1 MQWPVVFSSVS
12 KEGREVRII
21 LSLDGH
27 VPEGRFHSFQ
37 NDSRLRYHPYCD
49 DFGPMNMTS
58 TIYFIK
64 LLDEAI
70 SKCAAMYINDIIY
83 FVDSGRRALSNA
95 VMLLGSY
102 MILKHD
108 VTPRQALERF
118 AWIGRERLE
127 DFRDATDMPP
137 DFGLTLHDC
146 WSGLYRGKQVG
157 WIARQSSLDD
167 PCWGEIDMEQY
178 DHYDDPL
185 EADLVE
191 VVPNKLIAFRG
202 PIDLGGVKYVDDPQ
216 LWSRRFGPEHF
227 AEVLPDLGV
236 TDVVRLN
243 SPEYDAGVFAAAG
256 IRHHDLFFEDC
267 TEPPGDVVAAFFRI
281 VDSARGVVA
290 VHCLAGLGRTGTLIA
305 LCMMRS
311 HGFTARAAMG
321 WLRIMRPG
329 SVIGEQQHF
338 LCTVQ
343 RLRERPAAAR
353 RAMLTS
359 SQSAGD
365 VMLAHQRE
373 KGGLLRT
380 ASGPVEST
388 GTHLGVLRSSASLGG
403 DGDRE
408 RGRAAQEA
416 AQQVAAAMGAQSAA
430 RARARQ
436 GDGGRPAGSPAT

>member
-1 MQWPVVFSSVS
+1 
-12 KEGREVRII
+12 
-21 LSLDGH
+21 
-27 VPEGRFHSFQ
+27 
-37 NDSRLRYHPYCD
+37 
-49 DFGPMNMTS
+49 MNMSS
-58 TIYFIK
+58 TIRFIK
-64 LLDEAI
+64 LLNAKIAECRKARI
-70 SKCAAMYINDIIY
+70 PCLVYV
-83 FVDSGRRALSNA
+83 VDSGRRALTNA
-95 VMLLGSY
+95 VMLLGAY
-102 MILKHD
+102 LILNLD
-108 VTPRQALERF
+108 MTPDQVKMRF
-118 AWIGRERLE
+118 ESKPIDELE
-127 DFRDATDMPP
+127 DFRDATYMPP

-146 WSGLYRGKQVG
+146 WSGLYRGKQIG
-157 WIARQSSLDD
+157 WIARPSSLDD
-167 PCWGEIDMEQY
+167 PLWGEIDMEQY
-178 DHYDDPL
+178 EHYDDPL

-202 PIDLGGVKYVDDPQ
+202 PKDLGGAKYVDDPQ
-216 LWSRRFGPEHF
+216 RWSRRFGPEHF

-236 TDVVRLN
+236 TDVIRLN

-290 VHCLAGLGRTGTLIA
+290 VHCHAGLGRTGTLIA
-305 LCMMRS
+305 LHMMRS